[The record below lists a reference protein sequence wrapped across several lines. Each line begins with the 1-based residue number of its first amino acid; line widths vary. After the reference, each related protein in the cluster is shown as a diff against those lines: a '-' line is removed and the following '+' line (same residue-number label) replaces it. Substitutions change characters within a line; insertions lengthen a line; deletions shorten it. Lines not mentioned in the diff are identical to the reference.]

1 MNHFISQL
9 LPYLYVYESTL
20 HLHGQKS
27 DFSSFLLKEVTFKQI
42 EISQSIISE
51 NVLKTQGI
59 KKTAEQNEII
69 CCKVY

>member
-1 MNHFISQL
+1 M
-9 LPYLYVYESTL
+9 YELTP
-20 HLHGQKS
+20 HLQGQKS
-27 DFSSFLLKEVTFKQI
+27 DFSSFLLKEVTFKRI

-69 CCKVY
+69 CCEVY